1 MHQRKSKKIIIYIF
15 LLFILGSINNSYLS
29 KVNFYNVKNIYLFGL
44 GELDRKKL
52 LNKIGKLNLENIFRL
67 NKNEI
72 SNLIESIPII
82 EKYKIFIKYPSTINI
97 QIQKTNFLAKLNYNG
112 EIMLLGSNG
121 KLSKNNLKNH
131 KLPFIF
137 GNPKNRGIS

>member
-82 EKYKIFIKYPSTINI
+82 EKISFNTFLKHFI
-97 QIQKTNFLAKLNYNG
+97 Q
-112 EIMLLGSNG
+112 
-121 KLSKNNLKNH
+121 NNLT
-131 KLPFIF
+131 FV
-137 GNPKNRGIS
+137 